1 MRVTPFLSMAAGAGQ
16 IRHVVSLPDKDPA
29 DPSKPYLAGC
39 PSGGCKDTVVGG
51 PILFGPGAG
60 VTVELSD
67 SFLILAGVNA
77 LAGMPNWM
85 FNLDVNL
92 GILYLR

>member
-1 MRVTPFLSMAAGAGQ
+1 M
-16 IRHVVSLPDKDPA
+16 
-29 DPSKPYLAGC
+29 
-39 PSGGCKDTVVGG
+39 VGG